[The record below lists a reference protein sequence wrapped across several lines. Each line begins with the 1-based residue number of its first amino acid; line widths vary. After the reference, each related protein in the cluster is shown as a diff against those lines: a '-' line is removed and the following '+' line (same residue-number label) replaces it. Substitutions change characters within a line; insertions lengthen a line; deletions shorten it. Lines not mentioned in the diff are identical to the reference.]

1 MILRRFLPRSM
12 VTRLALVLLAALA
25 VEFAGISFLNK
36 WHERGLLSEE
46 QTRRIAEQLASADQ
60 IVTQVDTG
68 PRPSLMADMAIR
80 GMTLNWVPG
89 TVITDSSAA
98 HPQLLRMRK
107 RLDELAPRLAGRD
120 LRLSLIPS
128 DASGERDL
136 LGALRVADGSFVT
149 FRVRPFLGSPP
160 SFAMTMAVH
169 LLLVGIVLGAALLMV
184 RTLVRPLSELA
195 EAADATGRGATPDIK
210 IEGPWEVRRV
220 ATAFRTMQVRLLQM
234 IEDHTQA
241 LIAVSHDLRTPIQRL
256 RVRTALL
263 ADEEMRDAISADLID
278 MEKFIGSVVGFM
290 QGGSEEEDKLVDL
303 AGIAMTLVDN
313 IADVGADIGYEG
325 PDELPVRLKPLALK
339 RALGNLVENACRHG
353 NQVRVTLRAGDPIVL
368 SVEDDGP
375 GIPAAQRSEALLP
388 FRKLGPES
396 GRGGGSS
403 GLGLAIARKAVAS
416 FDGDLVLGDSAMGG
430 LAAAIEIPACRRAA
444 DENDLGLV
452 RSESA

>member
-1 MILRRFLPRSM
+1 MILQRFVPRSM
-12 VTRLALVLLAALA
+12 VARLALVLLAALA
-25 VEFAGISFLNK
+25 VEFAGNAFLNK
-36 WHERGLLSEE
+36 WQERGLLSTE
-46 QTRRIAEQLASADQ
+46 QTRRIAEQLASAEQ
-60 IVTQVDTG
+60 IVTEVD
-68 PRPSLMADMAIR
+68 PRLRPALMADMTIR

-98 HPQLLRMRK
+98 HPQLARMRA

-128 DASGERDL
+128 GKSGERDL

-160 SFAMTMAVH
+160 SFAMTMALH
-169 LLLVGIVLGAALLMV
+169 LLLVGIVLGAALLMM
-184 RTLVRPLSELA
+184 RALVWPLQELA

-220 ATAFRTMQVRLLQM
+220 ASAFRAMQARLLQM

-256 RVRTALL
+256 RLRTALL
-263 ADEEMRDAISADLID
+263 ADEELREAISADLVD

-303 AGIAMTLVDN
+303 AAIAMTLVDN
-313 IADVGADIGYEG
+313 ISDMGVDIGYDG

-339 RALGNLVENACRHG
+339 RALGNLVENACRHAG
-353 NQVRVTLRAGDPIVL
+353 QVRITLRAGDPIVL

-375 GIPAAQRSEALLP
+375 GIPAAQRGEAFLP

-396 GRGGGSS
+396 GRRSGSS

-444 DENDLGLV
+444 DGQ
-452 RSESA
+452 